1 VLKLV
6 KGHKTVLQ
14 SAKCGET
21 ETNSSHQFIDEL
33 IAQVKYTHLHEV
45 WESRLGEL
53 TEACEVSN
61 SIVSKIKLLK
71 IL

>member
-1 VLKLV
+1 MKLV

-14 SAKCGET
+14 STICGET
-21 ETNSSHQFIDEL
+21 ETNPSHQFIDEL

-53 TEACEVSN
+53 TEACGVSN
-61 SIVSKIKLLK
+61 SVSSNIKFLK

>member
-14 SAKCGET
+14 SAICGET
-21 ETNSSHQFIDEL
+21 ETNPSHQFIDEL

-53 TEACEVSN
+53 AEACEVSN
-61 SIVSKIKLLK
+61 SVAPKIKLLK